1 VNFTLGVGSLGVNS
15 ILRRK
20 FVIHVKFKNMEKSE
34 LATSIVEERISDAV
48 TRFPKGQPKSV
59 IVTLGMENS
68 PKQGGPDL
76 FKVRTEIIGGRY
88 HGLIL
93 EKQAPDLYK
102 ALADVSDGL
111 LERLNR
117 FSDRVRTKARKQRR
131 EFGSKRN
138 ISSAKAE
145 GGQS

>member
-1 VNFTLGVGSLGVNS
+1 M
-15 ILRRK
+15 
-20 FVIHVKFKNMEKSE
+20 IHVRFKNLEKSE
-34 LATSIVEERISDAV
+34 LATTIAKERITDAV
-48 TRFPKGQPKSV
+48 TKFPKGSPKSV
-59 IVTLGMENS
+59 VVTLGMENS
-68 PKQGGPDL
+68 PKQAGPDS

-93 EKQAPDLYK
+93 EKEGPDLYK

-131 EFGSKRN
+131 EFLSKRDIAN
-138 ISSAKAE
+138 EKRQKEANND
-145 GGQS
+145 

>member
-1 VNFTLGVGSLGVNS
+1 M
-15 ILRRK
+15 IQ
-20 FVIHVKFKNMEKSE
+20 VKFKNMEESE
-34 LATSIVEERISDAV
+34 LVARIAKERITDAV
-48 TRFPKGQPKSV
+48 LKFPKGHPKSV
-59 IVTLGMENS
+59 VVTLGMENA
-68 PKQGGPDL
+68 PKQAGPDL

-93 EKQAPDLYK
+93 EKEARDLYK
-102 ALADVSDGL
+102 ALAYVSDGL

-131 EFGSKRN
+131 EFASKWDMPG
-138 ISSAKAE
+138 AKAE

>member
-1 VNFTLGVGSLGVNS
+1 M
-15 ILRRK
+15 
-20 FVIHVKFKNMEKSE
+20 IHVKFKNMEKSE
-34 LATSIVEERISDAV
+34 LTTRIVKERISDAV
-48 TRFPKGQPKSV
+48 AKFPKGHPKSV
-59 IVTLGMENS
+59 VVTLGMENS
-68 PKQGGPDL
+68 PKQAGPDL

-93 EKQAPDLYK
+93 EKEASDLYK

-117 FSDRVRTKARKQRR
+117 FSDRLRTKARKQRR
-131 EFGSKRN
+131 ELVSKQDMP
-138 ISSAKAE
+138 SAKAE